1 MQGISEHLLKARAG
15 YGYIPGLD
23 GVRCLAVALVMVA
36 HAGYERLVPGG
47 LGVTIFFFISG
58 FLITRLLLAEA
69 DAKGRIGLGNFYIRR
84 FLRLLPALYV
94 MLAVTSAVLVFVL
107 ATPPLFAEVA
117 TALTY
122 TANYLFASLQFQDA
136 AAAAGQG
143 LPGVRV
149 APWSHLWSLAIEE
162 HFYLLFPLVLML
174 NLQRPKRMVWICL
187 ALCVAALAWR
197 LATLHILHW
206 PSQYNYVAT
215 DTRIDSLVWG
225 CLLSILLHVSPDGA
239 WRRWLVG
246 AAPVVL
252 AAILMLGS
260 LMYRDEAFRESF
272 RYTIQGIALFIGIL
286 NLYFWRPVAP
296 VVRVLELPLMSWLG
310 RVSYGLYLWHLPV
323 YILTRRIAGDQ
334 LSQPAFILFAVS
346 VTLLATSLSYYLIE
360 RPIVALRQRFGAHI
374 PRPGAVQESAN
385 S

>member
-1 MQGISEHLLKARAG
+1 M
-15 YGYIPGLD
+15 
-23 GVRCLAVALVMVA
+23 
-36 HAGYERLVPGG
+36 
-47 LGVTIFFFISG
+47 
-58 FLITRLLLAEA
+58 
-69 DAKGRIGLGNFYIRR
+69 
-84 FLRLLPALYV
+84 
-94 MLAVTSAVLVFVL
+94 
-107 ATPPLFAEVA
+107 
-117 TALTY
+117 
-122 TANYLFASLQFQDA
+122 
-136 AAAAGQG
+136 GQG